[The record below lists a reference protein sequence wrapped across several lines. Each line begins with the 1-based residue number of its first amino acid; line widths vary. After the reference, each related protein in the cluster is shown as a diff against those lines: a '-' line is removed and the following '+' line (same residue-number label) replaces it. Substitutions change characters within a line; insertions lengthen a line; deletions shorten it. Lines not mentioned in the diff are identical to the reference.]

1 MDQLMV
7 DSEDTLQGHVD
18 HIIFANEES
27 GFAVIRLRSEDG
39 STQTAA
45 GLLGSVQMDDELR
58 LFGEWAQHATHGKQ
72 FTVTAAR
79 PLTPT
84 TLQGIERYLAGPRV
98 KGIGP
103 TLAKRLVRAF
113 GNDTLEVLDQEPERL
128 SEVPGIGRSRLKA
141 IRATWQK
148 SRSDREALIYLQ
160 GAGFGPALS
169 SRIIEAMGDS
179 AVARIS
185 ANPYLLT
192 NAVKGVGFARADKL
206 AQATGV
212 SNDSPDRLRAGI
224 DHLLRAAVIQGHL
237 CLPGDELLELSVEL
251 LGVDRA
257 LLRAELKSMATEGK
271 VVICGTGGR
280 PDDVALLFAHEAEEE
295 AARRLIALQGAP
307 DPHRESPQLLSP
319 QLSSQLSDEQRKA
332 VCDIL
337 QEKVIV
343 LTGGPGVGKT
353 TVLRSVLAAW
363 KNAGLKSRAACPTGR
378 AAKRLEEVS
387 GVEATTIHR
396 LLRFDGHRNRF
407 GHDEKSLLDADVI
420 VIDEV
425 SMMDLPLLVHLLRAL
440 PTTCRLLLV
449 GDADQLPS
457 VGPGNVLSD
466 FIASE
471 RLPVARLT
479 KIFRQSEGSAIVQLA
494 HTILSGDV
502 EPIHGEANA
511 GVLFVECEDERQG
524 ADIVDNYVNSIL
536 PDRLGFTDPSVI
548 QILTPMH
555 RGACGTKELNR
566 RVARTRARGS
576 EPVVFGETEFHLGDR
591 VMQVRNDYDRELFN
605 GDVGRV
611 VVIDPKAGRVDVDF
625 AGSVQIYE
633 RGDLNDLLPAWALT
647 VHKSQ
652 GAEYPVVVLALF
664 SQAYMLLR
672 RQVLYTAVT
681 RASRL
686 LIVVG
691 SRRAYSMAV
700 RNDEMA
706 SRYGHFLSHLREDT
720 LTIWKSPAH
729 SAGEPK

>member
-1 MDQLMV
+1 M
-7 DSEDTLQGHVD
+7 SDTQEALQGHVE
-18 HIIFANEES
+18 HVVFANDET
-27 GFAVIRLRSEDG
+27 GFAVIRIRAEDG

-45 GLLGSVQMDDELR
+45 GLMGGVQKGDELR
-58 LFGEWAQHATHGKQ
+58 LFGEWAQHTTHGHQ

-103 TLAKRLVRAF
+103 TLAKRLVAAF
-113 GNDTLEVLDQEPERL
+113 GSETLEVLDSQSERL
-128 SEVPGIGRSRLKA
+128 AEVPGIGKSRQKA
-141 IRATWQK
+141 IRATWDK
-148 SRSDREALIYLQ
+148 SRADREALVYFQ

-179 AVARIS
+179 AVARVS

-192 NAVKGVGFARADKL
+192 QLVTGIGFTRADQL
-206 AQATGV
+206 AQATGLAE
-212 SNDSPDRLRAGI
+212 DSADRVQAGI
-224 DHLLRAAVIQGHL
+224 DHLLRTGVLEGHL
-237 CLPGDELLELSVEL
+237 CLPGEALLERAVDL
-251 LGVDRA
+251 LGVDRE
-257 LLRAELKSMATEGK
+257 LIRAELKAMASKRK
-271 VVICGTGGR
+271 VVICG
-280 PDDVALLFAHEAEEE
+280 PDGSATSVALMFAHEAEEE
-295 AARRLIALQGAP
+295 ASQQLQALTNAP
-307 DPHRESPQLLSP
+307 DPHYENTRLTAPELPT
-319 QLSSQLSDEQRKA
+319 QLSDEQRQA
-332 VCDIL
+332 VLEIL
-337 QEKVIV
+337 SRKVCV

-353 TVLRSVLAAW
+353 TVLRSVLSAW
-363 KNAGLKSRAACPTGR
+363 RNAGLVAKAACPTGR
-378 AAKRLEEVS
+378 AAKRLEEVG

-407 GHDEKSLLDADVI
+407 GHNAESPLRVDVV

-425 SMMDLPLLVHLLRAL
+425 SMMDLPLFVHLLRAL
-440 PTTCRLLLV
+440 PPTCRLLLV

-466 FIASE
+466 LIASGGVS
-471 RLPVARLT
+471 VARLT
-479 KIFRQSEGSAIVQLA
+479 RIYRQSEGSAIVSLA
-494 HTILSGDV
+494 HEILSGEITQRQDD
-502 EPIHGEANA
+502 ARS

-524 ADIVDNYVNSIL
+524 ADVVDEYVNKII
-536 PDRLGFTDPSVI
+536 PGQLGFKDSGSV

-566 RVARTRARGS
+566 RIAQSRSRGRP
-576 EPVVFGETEFHLGDR
+576 PVVFGDTDFHHGDR
-591 VMQVRNDYDRELFN
+591 VMQVRNDYDRDLFN
-605 GDVGRV
+605 GDVGKV
-611 VVIDPKAGRVDVDF
+611 IAIDPEAGRVDVQF
-625 AGSVQIYE
+625 GGVMQTYE
-633 RGDLNDLLPAWALT
+633 RGDLTDILPAWALT

-664 SQAYMLLR
+664 PQAFMLLR

-706 SRYGHFLSHLREDT
+706 QRYGHFINHMRGDL
-720 LTIWKSPAH
+720 LTVWAQSTTENENA
-729 SAGEPK
+729 E